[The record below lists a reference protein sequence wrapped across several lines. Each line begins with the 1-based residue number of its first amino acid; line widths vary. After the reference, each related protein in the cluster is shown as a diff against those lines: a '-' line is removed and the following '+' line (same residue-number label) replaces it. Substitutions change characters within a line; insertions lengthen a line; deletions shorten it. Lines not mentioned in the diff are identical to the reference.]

1 MNEISGWLAGDLS
14 DVPTVGLVFSYTF
27 NTFSILTLVAFTV
40 ERMLMVFQPFSN
52 HVKNWLKLKIYLVIF
67 CLLLLSIFLY
77 IPLMRQVPII
87 FYCPE
92 TGTIVWEWDY
102 LWLYSLCQMVVATI
116 IILPCNIALVIKL
129 KKEGYFKK
137 FGKQIMD
144 EKKIHIGCLPTLK
157 LADFRITLVSIGI
170 SLFFIIAILPMTLFL
185 LLVSFSEVFPNFPFD
200 KQSEPQDAHSKKLSR

>member
-1 MNEISGWLAGDLS
+1 
-14 DVPTVGLVFSYTF
+14 
-27 NTFSILTLVAFTV
+27 
-40 ERMLMVFQPFSN
+40 MVFQPFSN
-52 HVKNWLKLKIYLVIF
+52 HVKNWLKLKIFLVIF

-87 FYCPE
+87 LYCPE
-92 TGTIVWEWDY
+92 TGTILLVWDY
-102 LWLYSLCQMVVATI
+102 AWLNTLCQMVVATI

-170 SLFFIIAILPMTLFL
+170 SLFFIIAILPITLFL
-185 LLVSFSEVFPNFPFD
+185 FLVSFSEVFPNFPFD
-200 KQSEPQDAHSKKLSR
+200 KQSELIYLVCYNIAFLNFSANSMFYFFISPECRQELKVIIVNFVNLRKINC